1 MTHTPDVA
9 CVFDSLDRHFPK
21 LLNAIENP
29 LIPRT
34 NNSAELVNRRF
45 DQHYQ
50 SMCGLD
56 SFESARLYL
65 RVFEFVYRLTP
76 FADDNPSA
84 IRGKCPLELAGYDL
98 EALPIAEF
106 FRQLKL
112 PILRLPGEAVVP
124 MA

>member
-1 MTHTPDVA
+1 MIEEPGRSIPIIVRDV
-9 CVFDSLDRHFPK
+9 
-21 LLNAIENP
+21 
-29 LIPRT
+29 
-34 NNSAELVNRRF
+34 ELKNHKVIRRF

-56 SFESARLYL
+56 TLESARVYL

-76 FADDNPSA
+76 FADDNPSE
-84 IRGKCPLELAGYDL
+84 IRGKCPLELAGYELD
-98 EALPIAEF
+98 ALPIAKF

-112 PILRLPGEAVVP
+112 PTLHLPGEEVVP